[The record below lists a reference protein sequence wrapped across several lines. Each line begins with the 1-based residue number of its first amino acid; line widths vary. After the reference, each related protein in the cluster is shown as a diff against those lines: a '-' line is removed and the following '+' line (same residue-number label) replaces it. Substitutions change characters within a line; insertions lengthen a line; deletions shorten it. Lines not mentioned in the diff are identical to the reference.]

1 MCRGRYLVRCSPDAP
16 IAITNVRFALDSK
29 GASPSGIVA
38 APGTELNLLFS
49 LCGFGTKHGRP
60 KVESLITILDE
71 AKRPVRSP
79 IRIVCGDLGSDVT
92 SVNMKY
98 EFTTDHP
105 GSFFFHIEA
114 RDLVAEKHK
123 LRCAIAGGAMPATP
137 RIRET
142 SRRASNVRPKNHFA
156 GRKDDNA
163 GVPRAGLTPV
173 MRCTGPDGSGS
184 LLPVFR
190 TLRFQTV
197 KIRTTHPK
205 RAAGLGPQARAA
217 SCPLALQARWRDYG
231 PRGPQDQLH
240 LQRGGPANGG

>member
-1 MCRGRYLVRCSPDAP
+1 MTVCDLSLGRYRFQNRVDDLANTRCAAEISRSMFSQRAA

-29 GASPSGIVA
+29 GASPWGAVA

-123 LRCAIAGGAMPATP
+123 LRCAIAGGATACNAP

-142 SRRASNVRPKNHFA
+142 SRRASNVRPKIISPA
-156 GRKDDNA
+156 GKMITQ
-163 GVPRAGLTPV
+163 G
-173 MRCTGPDGSGS
+173 C
-184 LLPVFR
+184 
-190 TLRFQTV
+190 
-197 KIRTTHPK
+197 H
-205 RAAGLGPQARAA
+205 
-217 SCPLALQARWRDYG
+217 
-231 PRGPQDQLH
+231 
-240 LQRGGPANGG
+240 GPA